1 MLYIKMIQTYIHTHT
16 IYIWLTWWLSDK
28 KPTRQCRR
36 CVFNPWVGKTPGE
49 ANSNSLQYSCLGN
62 PLDRAAWRAVSIGSI
77 VHRVVRSR
85 TRLNSNNI
93 SSAYHSTWHIISTQ
107 KHILNKY
114 SYLHIKYWNVV
125 IPLIDWVFKLQQ
137 YLIIFRLLLSIVF
150 MHIKRL

>member
-1 MLYIKMIQTYIHTHT
+1 MLYVKVIQTYIHTHT
-16 IYIWLTWWLSDK
+16 IYIGLTWWLSDK
-28 KPTRQCRR
+28 KPTCQCRR

-49 ANSNSLQYSCLGN
+49 ANSNPLQYSCLGN
-62 PLDRAAWRAVSIGSI
+62 PLDRGAWWAV
-77 VHRVVRSR
+77 VHRVIRSW
-85 TRLNSNNI
+85 RLNSNNI
-93 SSAYHSTWHIISTQ
+93 SSTYHSTWHIISTQ
-107 KHILNKY
+107 KHILKKY